1 MTQQNK
7 ADDPESL
14 GSGTLLSH
22 LLELR
27 RRLLIAI
34 VAVGVVFACLAPF
47 ANQLFTWVAVP
58 LLSRMPAGSHMIA
71 TQVAS
76 PFLAPFKLALIV
88 AIFIGIPIILYQ
100 VWAFVAPGLYRSEK
114 RMILPLLLAST
125 ILFYT
130 GMVFAY
136 FVVFPMMFGF
146 FTQTAPEG
154 VAVMTDINAYLD
166 FVLAL
171 FFAFGFA
178 FEIPVATV
186 LLVWVGIANIDWLK
200 KQRPYVLI
208 GVFVVGM
215 LLTPPDV
222 ISQTLLAVPMY
233 ALYELGIVF
242 AKVMVPAKAADTA
255 SENNL

>member
-1 MTQQNK
+1 MK
-7 ADDPESL
+7 LSKGADQRETAA
-14 GSGTLLSH
+14 SGTLLSH

-27 RRLLIAI
+27 RRLLFAI
-34 VAVGVVFACLAPF
+34 IAVGVVFAALAPF
-47 ANQLFTWVAVP
+47 ADRLFTWIAVP
-58 LLSRMPAGSHMIA
+58 LIQRLPVGSHMIA

-76 PFLAPFKLALIV
+76 PFLAPFKLALIT
-88 AIFIGIPIILYQ
+88 AIFIAIPILLYQ
-100 VWAFVAPGLYRSEK
+100 IWAFIAPGLYRSER
-114 RMILPLLLAST
+114 RMILPLLSAST

-146 FTQTAPEG
+146 FAHTAPEG
-154 VAVMTDINAYLD
+154 VAVMTDINNYLD

-186 LLVWVGIANIDWLK
+186 LLVWIGLVNIAWLK
-200 KQRPYVLI
+200 KNRPYVLL
-208 GVFVVGM
+208 GVFIIGM

-233 ALYELGIVF
+233 ILYELGIVF
-242 AKVMVPAKAADTA
+242 AKIMVPSREEA
-255 SENNL
+255 SDET

>member
-1 MTQQNK
+1 MTEELENF
-7 ADDPESL
+7 
-14 GSGTLLSH
+14 GTGTLLSH

-27 RRLLIAI
+27 RRLLFAI
-34 VAVGVVFACLAPF
+34 VAVGVLFAALAPF
-47 ANQLFTWVAVP
+47 ANRLFTWIAVP
-58 LLSRMPAGSHMIA
+58 LIERMPVGSHMIA

-76 PFLAPFKLALIV
+76 PFIAPFKLALITAIFV
-88 AIFIGIPIILYQ
+88 AIPILLYQ
-100 VWAFVAPGLYRSEK
+100 MWAFVAPGLYRSER
-114 RMILPLLLAST
+114 RMILPLLIAST
-125 ILFYT
+125 LLFYT

-146 FTQTAPEG
+146 FAHAAPEG
-154 VAVMTDINAYLD
+154 VTVMTDINNYLD

-186 LLVWVGIANIDWLK
+186 LLAWIGIVNVAWLK

-208 GVFVVGM
+208 GVFIVGM

-222 ISQTLLAVPMY
+222 VSQTLLAVPMY
-233 ALYELGIVF
+233 LLYELGIIF
-242 AKVMVPAKAADTA
+242 AKIMIPSKKREANEEA
-255 SENNL
+255 N

>member
-1 MTQQNK
+1 MK
-7 ADDPESL
+7 SSKSADQPETL

-27 RRLLIAI
+27 RRLLFAI
-34 VAVGVVFACLAPF
+34 IAVGVVFAALAPF
-47 ANQLFTWVAVP
+47 ANRLFTWIAVP
-58 LLSRMPAGSHMIA
+58 LIQRLPEGSHMIA

-76 PFLAPFKLALIV
+76 PFLAPFKLALIT
-88 AIFIGIPIILYQ
+88 AIFIAIPILLYQ
-100 VWAFVAPGLYRSEK
+100 IWAIVAPGLYRSE
-114 RMILPLLLAST
+114 RRIIMPLLSAST

-146 FTQTAPEG
+146 FAHTAPEG
-154 VAVMTDINAYLD
+154 VAVMTDINNYLD

-186 LLVWVGIANIDWLK
+186 LLVWVRLVNIAWLK
-200 KQRPYVLI
+200 KNRPYVLL
-208 GVFVVGM
+208 GVFIIGM

-233 ALYELGIVF
+233 ILYELGIVF
-242 AKVMVPAKAADTA
+242 AKIMVPPREEA
-255 SENNL
+255 SDET

>member
-1 MTQQNK
+1 MKSSKGAEQ
-7 ADDPESL
+7 PETF

-27 RRLLIAI
+27 RRLLFAI
-34 VAVGVVFACLAPF
+34 IAVGVVFAALAPF
-47 ANQLFTWVAVP
+47 ADKLFTWIAVP
-58 LLSRMPAGSHMIA
+58 LIERLPVGSHMIA

-76 PFLAPFKLALIV
+76 PFLAPFKLALV
-88 AIFIGIPIILYQ
+88 TAVFIAIPILLYQ
-100 VWAFVAPGLYRSEK
+100 IWAFVAPGLYRSER
-114 RMILPLLLAST
+114 RMIMPLLSAST

-146 FTQTAPEG
+146 FAHTAPEG
-154 VAVMTDINAYLD
+154 VAVMTDINNYLD

-186 LLVWVGIANIDWLK
+186 LLVWVGLVNIAWLK
-200 KQRPYVLI
+200 KNRPYVLL
-208 GVFVVGM
+208 GVFIVGM

-233 ALYELGIVF
+233 ILYELGIVF
-242 AKVMVPAKAADTA
+242 AKVMVPAKDEA
-255 SENNL
+255 SDET